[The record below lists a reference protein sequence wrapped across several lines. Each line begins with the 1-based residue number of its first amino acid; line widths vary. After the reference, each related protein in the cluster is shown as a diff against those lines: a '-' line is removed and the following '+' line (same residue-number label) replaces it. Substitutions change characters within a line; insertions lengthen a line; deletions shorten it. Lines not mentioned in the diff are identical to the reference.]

1 MTLFSTLRG
10 TSSIPFTWRAPLL
23 AAVFFACLLLN
34 ADYARGQAPPDD
46 HADNPFFATPVPFGG
61 SVEGRIDPS
70 FDIDF
75 FYFDI
80 SDQTGPVDVWI
91 YTTGELDT
99 LGGLFDSEIELVF
112 VNDDSHIEGRARNFH
127 VRAILDP
134 GVYFVLVRSYRGLFS
149 GDYTLHVEPVQDHGY
164 TAETATQLELFSP
177 IAARLDTR
185 SEEHYF
191 KLDVAEQSSLLISA
205 RNPVRINADDEI
217 EAVGQLDYTLTDAE
231 GAEIDVNVRPLGTF
245 VAGEFS
251 PYGFR
256 IEDDFAPG
264 TYFLKVTTPADNYE
278 TTYPV
283 FYTVNA
289 IEDLAYTEFV
299 ESCEA
304 ETEALGDP
312 SIGDSLYACQ
322 WHLEQP
328 SGEDVNVRPVWE
340 EGFMGQGVNVA
351 VVDTGMDWRHEDLI
365 ENVDSSL
372 NHDFN
377 GEGDIHHPYSHHGT
391 NVAGLIAARD
401 NDIGVRGVA
410 PRATIYGYNML
421 DAEVDSQ
428 SADDL
433 ITAQA
438 AGTNSGVT
446 AVSNNSW
453 GYVASPVLPP
463 AIWELAIETAVE
475 RGYEGKGV
483 FYVWSAGNNDDVG
496 EHANLDGIKNFHA
509 VTAVCAVSVYGVKTF
524 YSETGP
530 NLWVCAPG
538 GFPIGED
545 DDGIVTVENSDRYTD
560 FFNGTSAAAPIVSGV
575 AALVREANPDLT
587 WRDVKLVL
595 AESARKND
603 PDNQGWEYGATTYG
617 SGTDRYHFSHEYG
630 FGVVDAAAAVDLA
643 KTWTNLPPMREASIE
658 SAKIDRLIP
667 DAYDA
672 ASIETVTMTLDIDS
686 DIDFIEFVEI
696 DTSFQHNSF
705 RDLHIE
711 LVSPSGEISV
721 LSPAF
726 DTFTDDGDPDNDYI
740 SMRDPFRFGSARHL
754 GEDPNGTWT
763 LRITD
768 RFKLGTGILE
778 SWGLTIYGHTSVP
791 SSLGELGDRYDANRN
806 GRIEGDEVLNA
817 VRDYFLGLL
826 TASEILEII
835 SLYFAG

>member
-1 MTLFSTLRG
+1 MTLFSTLRF

-46 HADNPFFATPVPFGG
+46 HANIPIFGTPVALNS
-61 SVEGRIDPS
+61 SVSGRIDPS
-70 FDIDF
+70 TDIDF
-75 FYFDI
+75 FILDLRA
-80 SDQTGPVDVWI
+80 QTATTDVLI
-91 YTTGELDT
+91 YADGD
-99 LGGLFDSEIELVF
+99 FDSVGVLLASDGEQIAYN
-112 VNDDSHIEGRARNFH
+112 NDGRVDGRRTSFQI
-127 VRAILDP
+127 RADLDP
-134 GVYFVLVRSYRGLFS
+134 GIYFLLVRSAFRAFV
-149 GDYTLHVEPVQDHGY
+149 GDYTVYVQSVTKPGSSI
-164 TAETATQLELFSP
+164 ETATPLALDAPTQGRIDLRGEANYFRMDLQEELNVWVRAENP
-177 IAARLDTR
+177 ILLD
-185 SEEHYF
+185 S
-191 KLDVAEQSSLLISA
+191 
-205 RNPVRINADDEI
+205 
-217 EAVGQLDYTLTDAE
+217 DAE
-231 GAEIDVNVRPLGTF
+231 LLPVAPLDPVVLDADAEEVSVNVDVYSRSLRF
-245 VAGEFS
+245 
-251 PYGFR
+251 GFY
-256 IEDDFAPG
+256 IEDDFTPG
-264 TYFLKVTTPADNYE
+264 TYYLKITTPTDNFDTE
-278 TTYPV
+278 YPV
-283 FYTVNA
+283 VYTIQA
-289 IEDLAYTEFV
+289 IEDEAYNEFL
-299 ESCEA
+299 
-304 ETEALGDP
+304 ETCDELDQALDDP
-312 SIGDSLYACQ
+312 TIDDPFFACQ

-328 SGEDVNVRPVWE
+328 SGEDVNVRPVWD
-340 EGFMGQGVNVA
+340 EGFMGEGVNVA
-351 VVDTGMDWRHEDLI
+351 VVDTGMDWSHEDLI
-365 ENVDSSL
+365 DNVDSSL

-391 NVAGLIAARD
+391 NVAGVIAARD

-421 DAEVDSQ
+421 DAEVESE
-428 SADDL
+428 SAEDVVV
-433 ITAQA
+433 AQA
-438 AGTNSGVT
+438 AGINSGVT
-446 AVSNNSW
+446 AISNNSW
-453 GYVASPVLPP
+453 GYVDAPVLPP
-463 AIWELAIETAVE
+463 SIWELAVETAVKQ
-475 RGYEGKGV
+475 GYGGKGV
-483 FYVWSAGNNDDVG
+483 FYVWSAGNDDDIG
-496 EHANLDGIKNFHA
+496 DHANLEGIANFHA
-509 VTAVCAVSVYGVKTF
+509 ITAVCAVSVYGVKTF

-575 AALVREANPDLT
+575 AALVREANPELT

-672 ASIETVTMTLDIDS
+672 ASIETVTLTLDIDS
-686 DIDFIEFVEI
+686 DIDFIEFAEI

-711 LVSPSGEISV
+711 LESPSGEISI

-726 DTFTDDGDPDNDYI
+726 DTFTDDDDPDNDYI

-763 LRITD
+763 LRVTD

-778 SWGLTIYGHTSVP
+778 SWGLTIYGHTSVY
-791 SSLGELGDRYDANRN
+791 SSLGKLGDRYDANRN
-806 GRIEGDEVLNA
+806 GRIDDAEVLNA

-826 TASEILEII
+826 TTSEILEII
-835 SLYFAG
+835 SLYFTG